1 MFQQGDLV
9 VYGATGVCRV
19 EGLGNPDP
27 RDRSGREFYL
37 LKPLYQDGVVY
48 TPAEGGKVPM
58 RPVMS
63 REEAIALIGAIP
75 TIEPEVFRER
85 TLQLLT
91 QRYQAQLQ
99 AGNYRDLLEL
109 IMSIYAK
116 KQEAEQQRR
125 RLGMVDERYMRQA
138 ERLLHG
144 ELAAA
149 LGIPYESVPAYIA
162 QRVQQAKDAQAE
174 A

>member
-1 MFQQGDLV
+1 MFETGQLV
-9 VYGATGVCRV
+9 VYGTAGVCRV
-19 EGLGNPDP
+19 EGTGQLEPKSP
-27 RDRSGREFYL
+27 RIYYHLR
-37 LKPLYQDGVVY
+37 PLYQDGLIYAPVDSD
-48 TPAEGGKVPM
+48 KVSI
-58 RPVMS
+58 RPVIS
-63 REEAIALIGAIP
+63 RAEAEALVDLIP
-75 TIEPEVFRER
+75 TVQAHACRER
-85 TLQLLT
+85 TMQLLT

-99 AGNYRDLLEL
+99 SGDYRDLLEL

-149 LGIPYESVPAYIA
+149 LGIPFESVPAYIA
-162 QRVQQAKDAQAE
+162 GRVEQIKDAQAE